1 MPSKIRK
8 PTSFHWGSYYA
19 ETENE
24 KLVGMRPYENDKDPS
39 SIANGIIDSID
50 DDLRIKVLLYL
61 LRYLL
66 YFLHFGFWFYLLM
79 FFRNSFLV

>member
-39 SIANGIIDSID
+39 SIAN
-50 DDLRIKVLLYL
+50 
-61 LRYLL
+61 
-66 YFLHFGFWFYLLM
+66 
-79 FFRNSFLV
+79 

>member
-24 KLVGMRPYENDKDPS
+24 KLVGIRPYENDEDPS
-39 SIANGIIDSID
+39 KIC
-50 DDLRIKVLLYL
+50 LLYT
-61 LRYLL
+61 
-66 YFLHFGFWFYLLM
+66 
-79 FFRNSFLV
+79 SDAADE

>member
-39 SIANGIIDSID
+39 SIAC
-50 DDLRIKVLLYL
+50 LLYTSPSP
-61 LRYLL
+61 RDNKASR
-66 YFLHFGFWFYLLM
+66 M
-79 FFRNSFLV
+79 PSSA

>member
-39 SIANGIIDSID
+39 RFTTTAAAMNTPI
-50 DDLRIKVLLYL
+50 
-61 LRYLL
+61 
-66 YFLHFGFWFYLLM
+66 GFEGKQGYEGGT
-79 FFRNSFLV
+79 SSYY